1 MDSDYIEE
9 YILLGY
15 FAANQKAGTDKQRSK
30 LSETLFKR
38 YDDEIR
44 QRAKDANVSVS
55 KEARSIMAVLAFLS
69 PGNDTADQAGNA
81 VSEYQKYVGV

>member
-1 MDSDYIEE
+1 MDSDYVEE

-30 LSETLFKR
+30 LSDTLFKR
-38 YDDEIR
+38 YDNEIR
-44 QRAKDANVSVS
+44 KRAKEVSVSVS

-69 PGNDTADQAGNA
+69 QGNDTADQAGNA
-81 VSEYQKYVGV
+81 VAAYQTFLGV